1 MHASTTTTQ
10 LAFFLLSTG
19 LLGAVAVGLFRLAEA
34 MIDPA
39 VVRERDVDRIRR
51 CYRLSPV
58 VLAVSALLAATGGV
72 SLTL

>member
-1 MHASTTTTQ
+1 MHASTATTQ

-34 MIDPA
+34 MIDPT
-39 VVRERDVDRIRR
+39 VVRERDVHRIRR

-58 VLAVSALLAATGGV
+58 FLAVSALLAATGGV
-72 SLTL
+72 SLSL